1 MSRVGV
7 DSGGTFTDVLA
18 VVVDGG
24 GERLVAAK
32 VPSTPHDPAE
42 ALAAGVAQLAISGLS
57 ARPVRERGFGGI
69 APDEL
74 VHSTTVA
81 TNALL
86 ERRGGPTLFVTTR
99 GFEDLLILGRQAR
112 PRLYALHPV
121 VPPPLCAPDDC
132 CGVDE
137 RVAWDGAIVR
147 ALDDGEIAR
156 VVAWARE
163 RVAAGARSIAV
174 ALLHG
179 YLFPAHEARI
189 GAALRAALGDAAA
202 VSLSSEVAPL
212 PREYERASTTVA
224 DAYVKPVV
232 APYLA
237 RLDGVGARRLRVL
250 RSAGGAV
257 GAAEAAALPVAT
269 ALSGPAAGVIGAAR
283 VAAGDGFGEL
293 LTLDVGGTSTDV
305 AVIEAGAP
313 QLRDEGE
320 VAGVP
325 IALPMLAV
333 HTVGAGGGSI
343 ARVDAGGALV
353 VGPESAGAE
362 PGPAAY
368 GRGGAQPTVTDA
380 LCVLGRLAPRGF
392 LGGENTLDMNAARA
406 AVAGLAAALGAGSVE
421 EAAEAVVAVAEAQIA
436 RALRTISVERGHDPA
451 RFVLC
456 AFGGAGPALAVAVAR
471 ELGCARVLVPPAP
484 GLLCAYGALAAPV
497 AHRLIAPLRRVLDG
511 PLEARA
517 LDGEAEALRAA
528 GRARLAAD
536 GVEAAAATLALTA
549 SMRVVGQIGELE
561 VALADDAC
569 ELRAAFHA
577 AHQARWGYAL
587 PEARVEIVALRLE
600 ARGPTPVL
608 PSLAGAEPRDAGE
621 ALVARETAIF
631 AGRAHGAAH
640 LLRRRLDAGARVDG
654 PALILEYSATTVLPP
669 GAQAEVQPSGALL
682 ISV

>member
-1 MSRVGV
+1 VARVGV
-7 DSGGTFTDVLA
+7 DTGGTFTDVLA
-18 VVVDGG
+18 VVAGG
-24 GERLVAAK
+24 DGERLVAAK
-32 VPSTPHDPAE
+32 VPSTPRDPAE
-42 ALAAGVAQLAISGLS
+42 ALAAGVARLAAAG
-57 ARPVRERGFGGI
+57 V
-69 APDEL
+69 DEI

-121 VPPPLCAPDDC
+121 VPAPLCAPEEC
-132 CGVDE
+132 LGVDE

-147 ALDDGEIAR
+147 ALDEGEIAR
-156 VVAWARE
+156 VVAWVRARTG
-163 RVAAGARSIAV
+163 AGAKSVAV

-179 YLFPAHEARI
+179 YLHPAHEARI
-189 GAALRAALGDAAA
+189 GAALRAALGDAVA

-237 RLDGVGARRLRVL
+237 RLDGIGARRLRVL

-283 VAAGDGFGEL
+283 VAADDGSGEL

-305 AVIEAGAP
+305 AVIEGGAP

-368 GRGGAQPTVTDA
+368 GRGGTRPTVTDA
-380 LCVLGRLAPRGF
+380 LCVLGRLAARAF
-392 LGGENTLDMNAARA
+392 LGGAAVLDINSARA
-406 AVAGLAAALGAGSVE
+406 VMSELARALGTATAE
-421 EAAEAVVAVAEAQIA
+421 EAAEAVIAVAEAQIA
-436 RALRTISVERGHDPA
+436 RALRTISVERGRDPA

-471 ELGCARVLVPPAP
+471 ELGCARVVVPPAP

-497 AHRLIAPLRRVLDG
+497 AHRLVAPLRRVLDG

-517 LDGEAEALRAA
+517 LDGEAERLRAA

-536 GVEAAAATLALTA
+536 GVDGGVATLALTA
-549 SMRVVGQIGELE
+549 SMRVVGQVGELE
-561 VALADDAC
+561 VPLEG
-569 ELRAAFHA
+569 ELVAAFHA
-577 AHQARWGYAL
+577 AHRARWGYAL

-600 ARGPTPVL
+600 ARGPS
-608 PSLAGAEPRDAGE
+608 PSLPPLIGAEVRDEGE
-621 ALVARETAIF
+621 ALIARETAIF

-640 LLRRRLDAGARVDG
+640 LLRRRLAPGAHVDG

-669 GAQAEVQPSGALL
+669 GAHADVAPSGALL

>member
-1 MSRVGV
+1 VARVGV

-18 VVVDGG
+18 VVGGDGG
-24 GERLVAAK
+24 GERLIAAK
-32 VPSTPHDPAE
+32 VPSTPQDPAE
-42 ALAAGVAQLAISGLS
+42 ALATGVARVAASV
-57 ARPVRERGFGGI
+57 A
-69 APDEL
+69 EL

-121 VPPPLCAPDDC
+121 VPPPLVGPEDC

-147 ALDDGEIAR
+147 ALDDAEIAR
-156 VVAWARE
+156 VVAWVKE
-163 RVAAGARSIAV
+163 RVAAAGARSVAV
-174 ALLHG
+174 VLLHG
-179 YLFPAHEARI
+179 YLFPAHEARL
-189 GAALRAALGDAAA
+189 GAALRAEVGSVAI
-202 VSLSSEVAPL
+202 SLSSEVAPL

-224 DAYVKPVV
+224 DAYVKPLVG
-232 APYLA
+232 PYLA

-283 VAAGDGFGEL
+283 VAAEAGVEAL

-305 AVIEAGAP
+305 ALIERGAP
-313 QLRDEGE
+313 ELRDEGE

-343 ARVDAGGALV
+343 ARVDAGGALL

-380 LCVLGRLAPRGF
+380 LCVLGRLASRGL
-392 LGGENTLDMNAARA
+392 LGGEKALDINAARA

-471 ELGCARVLVPPAP
+471 ELGCAHVLVPPAP

-497 AHRLIAPLRRVLDG
+497 AHRLIAPVRRVLDG
-511 PLEARA
+511 PLAARA
-517 LDGEAEALRAA
+517 LDAEGEALRAA

-536 GVEAAAATLALTA
+536 GVEAGAATLAVTA

-561 VALADDAC
+561 VPIGGDDC

-587 PEARVEIVALRLE
+587 PEARVELVALRLE
-600 ARGPTPVL
+600 ARGPLPVL
-608 PSLAGAEPRDAGE
+608 PSLASAEPRDAGE
-621 ALVARETAIF
+621 ALVGRETAIF
-631 AGRAHGAAH
+631 AGRAHGAGH
-640 LLRRRLDAGARVDG
+640 LLRRRLEVGARVDG
-654 PALILEYSATTVLPP
+654 PALILEYSSTTVLPP
-669 GAQAEVQPSGALL
+669 GARAEVLESGALL